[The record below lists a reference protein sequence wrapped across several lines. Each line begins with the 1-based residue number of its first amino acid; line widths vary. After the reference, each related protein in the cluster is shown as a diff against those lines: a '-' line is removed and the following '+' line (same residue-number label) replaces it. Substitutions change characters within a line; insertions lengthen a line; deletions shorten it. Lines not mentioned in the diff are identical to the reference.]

1 MTQSVPELRDP
12 GSQMVLT
19 VAVES
24 NEPVAGKDVF
34 TKGSIQFVDARACDI
49 MQNQVGLVA
58 LRNVVE
64 AVGKRSKTVPWT
76 SSALPNMLRDAI
88 GGGTLTRFL
97 AIGDL
102 KDLLKSSCLELLHHS
117 RLVRTKPVAKARA
130 EFQLKKCV
138 MQLFRF
144 RCAFFLPCAVPR
156 PIMRSNKSVSPFS
169 KNRRVA

>member
-1 MTQSVPELRDP
+1 MCLTAPTVPVLPTRTTQHAREQTTCRCLPVNQSVPELRDP

-34 TKGSIQFVDARACDI
+34 TKGSIQLVDARACEI
-49 MQNQVGLVA
+49 MKNQGLVA

-64 AVGKRSKTVPWT
+64 AVGKGSKTVPWA

-88 GGGTLTRFL
+88 GGATLTRFF

-102 KDLLKSSCLELLHHS
+102 QGLLKSSCLELLHQS
-117 RLVRTKPVAKARA
+117 RLVRTKPVSKARA
-130 EFQLKKCV
+130 DFQLKK
-138 MQLFRF
+138 
-144 RCAFFLPCAVPR
+144 
-156 PIMRSNKSVSPFS
+156 
-169 KNRRVA
+169 